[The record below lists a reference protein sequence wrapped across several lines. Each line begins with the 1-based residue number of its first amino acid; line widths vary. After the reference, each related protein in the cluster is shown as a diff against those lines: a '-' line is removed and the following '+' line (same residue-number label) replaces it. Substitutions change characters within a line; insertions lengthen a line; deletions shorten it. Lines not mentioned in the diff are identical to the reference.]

1 MADINLI
8 FFLSLTIIAIGF
20 IIKKLKVIKE
30 EDGKVIG
37 KLIINITLPAQ
48 IIFAVSQMEI
58 DPTLLLLPFISIFFS
73 FVVTLISYLLFRN
86 QPREIKGLV
95 LMTTL
100 GLNVFLF
107 AFPIIHGIFGDQVTV
122 YISMFDVGNAFIIF
136 VFAFTLGMIFSPKNS
151 SEELKVNMKEIGKN
165 LLKSI
170 PLMSYIIAIIINVV
184 LNVSGA
190 SLPVFFSDVLTT
202 LSSANAALTL
212 LLLGIYLN
220 FKFEKSEW
228 SIVLKIL
235 IIRYGLGIII
245 GLILFFTLPFT
256 DLYRLIVLIMLVLPP
271 GMTLLPY
278 IIEFEYNEKVVGMVV
293 NISIF
298 ISFILMFFLIGISGI
313 T

>member
-1 MADINLI
+1 MADISLI

-73 FVVTLISYLLFRN
+73 FLVTAISYLLFRN

-107 AFPIIHGIFGDQVTV
+107 AFPIIHGIYGDQVTV

-202 LSSANAALTL
+202 LSSANAALML

-220 FKFEKSEW
+220 FKFEKNEW

-235 IIRYGLGIII
+235 IIRYGFGIII

>member
-1 MADINLI
+1 
-8 FFLSLTIIAIGF
+8 
-20 IIKKLKVIKE
+20 
-30 EDGKVIG
+30 
-37 KLIINITLPAQ
+37 
-48 IIFAVSQMEI
+48 
-58 DPTLLLLPFISIFFS
+58 
-73 FVVTLISYLLFRN
+73 
-86 QPREIKGLV
+86 
-95 LMTTL
+95 
-100 GLNVFLF
+100 
-107 AFPIIHGIFGDQVTV
+107 
-122 YISMFDVGNAFIIF
+122 
-136 VFAFTLGMIFSPKNS
+136 
-151 SEELKVNMKEIGKN
+151 MKEIGKN

-202 LSSANAALTL
+202 LSSANAALML

-235 IIRYGLGIII
+235 IIRYGFGIII